1 MNLLLRHILWG
12 VLMITLS
19 LSSLYA
25 QPKIVGS
32 NYKYGVIDIKTGT
45 QICDTIYNS
54 ISIEG
59 NRIKLKDRNG
69 WGIMNFKGEILCSML
84 LRLVNY

>member
-1 MNLLLRHILWG
+1 MSRNDDLILKSIDLIIKNLEIMNLLLRHILWG

-54 ISIEG
+54 
-59 NRIKLKDRNG
+59 
-69 WGIMNFKGEILCSML
+69 KGGPHGLHTC
-84 LRLVNY
+84 